1 MRFPTMLYVRPAK
14 PQMQRLI
21 IFLIGHMK
29 LLIIFLFSLAG
40 TTSDYY
46 NHSVPYS
53 QYQSNIYPDANW
65 AASAVRYGA
74 AGGILSKLISLLL

>member
-1 MRFPTMLYVRPAK
+1 MSNCWK
-14 PQMQRLI
+14 PHVSAHL
-21 IFLIGHMK
+21 IFLIGHYEVANY
-29 LLIIFLFSLAG
+29 LFVSLAG

-74 AGGILSKLISLLL
+74 AGGILSKLISLLQ

>member
-1 MRFPTMLYVRPAK
+1 MMKL
-14 PQMQRLI
+14 QI
-21 IFLIGHMK
+21 IF
-29 LLIIFLFSLAG
+29 FSLAG

-74 AGGILSKLISLLL
+74 AGGILSKLISLLQ